1 MMELH
6 NVKEAVRQTVLRTG
20 RDTNNVRLIAVS
32 KGQSQDKI
40 HEAFEAGQRDF
51 GENYVQELMEKT
63 QGLSSKIYWHFLGHL
78 QKNKVNKVI
87 GKIAWL
93 HSLDSLELA
102 LAINKKSLQEVVEN
116 AGPASRT
123 ACVSPKRGPS
133 HPARLSPAFSTTLLQ
148 PLKCL
153 LEIKLSKE
161 TTKTGLTPSAAF
173 ELIPK
178 LNDLSNI
185 DLCGLMTIPPFDDDP
200 EKSRPYFRELFNL
213 LKEMNQR
220 YLYKI
225 KLTELSMGMSHDF
238 KIAIEEGST
247 MVRIGSAIFGER
259 KGK

>member
-6 NVKEAVRQTVLRTG
+6 NVKEAVRQTILRTG
-20 RDTNNVRLIAVS
+20 RNSKSVRLIAVS
-32 KGQSQDKI
+32 KGQSQNKI

-63 QGLSSKIYWHFLGHL
+63 QGLSLPKIHWHFLGHL
-78 QKNKVNKVI
+78 QKNKVNKVVN
-87 GKIAWL
+87 KIAWL

-102 LAINKKSLQEVVEN
+102 LAINKKS
-116 AGPASRT
+116 
-123 ACVSPKRGPS
+123 
-133 HPARLSPAFSTTLLQ
+133 LQ

-161 TTKTGLTPSAAF
+161 TTKTGLTPSVAL

-185 DLCGLMTIPPFDDDP
+185 DLCGLMTIPPFDEDP

-220 YLYKI
+220 YLYKTE
-225 KLTELSMGMSHDF
+225 LTELSMGMSHDF
-238 KIAIEEGST
+238 EIAIEEGAT